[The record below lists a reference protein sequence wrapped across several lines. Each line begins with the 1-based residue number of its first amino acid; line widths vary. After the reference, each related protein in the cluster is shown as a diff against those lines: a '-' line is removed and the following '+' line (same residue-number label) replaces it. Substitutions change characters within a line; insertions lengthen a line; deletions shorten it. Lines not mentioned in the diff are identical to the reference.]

1 MSVNADFA
9 GRPGSIR
16 LADLFHAKRAEL
28 RARRAQRA
36 EYRRVYDEL
45 NRLDDRDLRDIGLHR
60 SDVERIARDSA
71 ALV

>member
-16 LADLFHAKRAEL
+16 LADLFNAKRAEL